1 MRYLVR
7 AIAALAVLAFA
18 GPAAAAA
25 TPSVAALQVAL
36 RAQGLYA
43 GPVDGLQGPQTTAG
57 LQALHR
63 RAGITCDGTVDART
77 RGALG
82 TLGRPLLGQRELAAG
97 ALGWDVSSL
106 EFQLRRFGLPAT
118 AVDGRFDRA
127 TAAALRRLQ
136 RSSGLLADGIAG
148 PATFRVLSRGR
159 AAVVSK
165 ASPKPATPSPPLR
178 VHRVR
183 TGDSFFSI
191 AQRYR
196 VSPLEL
202 AQRNKL
208 TLASVIVP
216 GQALRLPVGTAVVR
230 VPSGQTT
237 APAASPVSVG
247 AAASADAVRAALD
260 RWSARYGVDP
270 KLARAVAW
278 MESGFRQ
285 EVVSSAGAV
294 GVMQLLPATWA
305 WVDTLIGSPTPRTY
319 EGNVQAGVRLLRWLL
334 DDFGGNTRL
343 ALAGYYQGAQAVRER
358 GLFDDTKQYVS
369 VVLRLYGTV

>member
-1 MRYLVR
+1 MAVVG
-7 AIAALAVLAFA
+7 ALALA

-43 GPVDGLQGPQTTAG
+43 GPIDGLDGPQTKAG
-57 LQALHR
+57 LMALHR
-63 RAGITCDGTVDART
+63 RAGIVCDGTVDDRT
-77 RGALG
+77 RAALG
-82 TLGRPLLGQRELAAG
+82 RLGRPLLGQRELAAG
-97 ALGWDVSSL
+97 AAGWDVASL
-106 EFQLRRFGLPAT
+106 EFQLVRHGLPAR
-118 AVDGRFDRA
+118 AVDGLFDAR
-127 TAAALRRLQ
+127 TTAALRRFQ
-136 RSSGLLADGIAG
+136 RSHGLTADGIAG
-148 PATFRVLSRGR
+148 AATFRALGGTSTGR
-159 AAVVSK
+159 ATQR
-165 ASPKPATPSPPLR
+165 PEKPAAAPLTI
-178 VHRVR
+178 HRVR
-183 TGDSFFSI
+183 PGESFFSI
-191 AQRYR
+191 GQLYR

-202 AQRNKL
+202 ARRNAL
-208 TLASVIVP
+208 SLAAVIVP
-216 GQALRLPVGTAVVR
+216 GQRLRLPARAQVLR
-230 VPSGQTT
+230 SPS
-237 APAASPVSVG
+237 APSSAPTSASVG
-247 AAASADAVRAALD
+247 APASTDAVRAALD

-285 EVVSSAGAV
+285 EVVSSAGAI

-334 DDFGGNTRL
+334 DDFDGNTRL
-343 ALAGYYQGAQAVRER
+343 ALAGYYQGARAVRER